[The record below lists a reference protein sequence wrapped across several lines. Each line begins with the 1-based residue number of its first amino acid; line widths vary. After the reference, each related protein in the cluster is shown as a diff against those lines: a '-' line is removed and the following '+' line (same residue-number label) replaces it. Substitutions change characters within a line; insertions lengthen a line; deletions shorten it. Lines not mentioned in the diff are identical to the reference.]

1 MRLTKRRGALCTA
14 LPLNT
19 RCPDYAAL
27 GLAVGVLAV
36 GVLAVEVE
44 RVQQAVECA

>member
-1 MRLTKRRGALCTA
+1 MRLTKRQGALCTA

-36 GVLAVEVE
+36 EVE